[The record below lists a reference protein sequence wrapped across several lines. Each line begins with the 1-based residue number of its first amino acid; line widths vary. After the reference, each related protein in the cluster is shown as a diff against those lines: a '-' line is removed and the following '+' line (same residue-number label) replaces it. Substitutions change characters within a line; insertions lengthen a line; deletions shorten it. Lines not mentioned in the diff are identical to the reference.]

1 VIAKIQAMKDITNK
15 AEIENL
21 IEIFYGKVFQNE
33 ILAPF
38 FKGLDFKA
46 HKPQMVHF
54 WSFVLISEPGYKTN
68 VTEKHLHMPLKAE
81 HFEIWI
87 KLFKATIDE
96 LFVGETAEMAKQ
108 RADLVG
114 WTILEKIKAKQNSN

>member
-1 VIAKIQAMKDITNK
+1 
-15 AEIENL
+15 
-21 IEIFYGKVFQNE
+21 
-33 ILAPF
+33 
-38 FKGLDFKA
+38 
-46 HKPQMVHF
+46 
-54 WSFVLISEPGYKTN
+54 
-68 VTEKHLHMPLKAE
+68 MPLRAE

>member
-1 VIAKIQAMKDITNK
+1 MKDITSK

-21 IEIFYGKVFQNE
+21 IEIFYEKVFQNE
-33 ILAPF
+33 VLAPF
-38 FKGLDFKA
+38 FKGLDFEA

-54 WSFVLISEPGYKTN
+54 WSFVLINDPGYKTN
-68 VTEKHLHMPLKAE
+68 VTEKHLHMPLTAQ

-87 KLFKATIDE
+87 KLFKETIDE
-96 LFVGETAEMAKQ
+96 LFLGETAEMAKQ

-114 WTILEKIKAKQNSN
+114 WTILEKIKAKENKN

>member
-1 VIAKIQAMKDITNK
+1 MKDITSK

-21 IEIFYGKVFQNE
+21 IEIFYEKVFQNE
-33 ILAPF
+33 VLAPF
-38 FKGLDFKA
+38 FKGLDFEA

-54 WSFVLISEPGYKTN
+54 WSFVLISDPGYKTN
-68 VTEKHLHMPLKAE
+68 VTEKHLHMPLTAQ

-87 KLFKATIDE
+87 KLFKETIDE
-96 LFVGETAEMAKQ
+96 LFLGETAEMAKQ

-114 WTILEKIKAKQNSN
+114 WTILEKIKAKENKN